1 MDPASILAIIQ
12 LVATALP
19 QAEEIIVS
27 AISAFNANDQAE
39 LDAARVKALALA
51 NAVRPAGAPPLT

>member
-19 QAEEIIVS
+19 QAEQIIAS
-27 AISAFNANDQAE
+27 AIAAFNAGDQTA
-39 LDAARVKALALA
+39 LDAARVQALALA

>member
-27 AISAFNANDQAE
+27 AIAAFNANDQAE
-39 LDAARVKALALA
+39 LDAVRVKALALA